1 MSNEEKI
8 IQLFS
13 LCLHIQKNT
22 SGESGPYV
30 KFETSN
36 YGKDVWVLIMDKG
49 FSSSCVYDGDY
60 TFSFT
65 DIPDRTYENC
75 KNHLLDLL
83 KEVQGEAD

>member
-13 LCLHIQKNT
+13 LCIRIQKNT

-36 YGKDVWVLIMDKG
+36 YGRNVWISIIDKG
-49 FSSSCVYDGDY
+49 FCSRDVYDGDY
-60 TFSFT
+60 VFSFA
-65 DIPDRTYENC
+65 DIPDRVYENC

-83 KEVQGEAD
+83 KEVQGETD

>member
-13 LCLHIQKNT
+13 LCIRIQEKV

-30 KFETSN
+30 HFESSN
-36 YGKDVWVLIMDKG
+36 YGKDVWISIIDKG
-49 FSSSCVYDGDY
+49 FSSSDVYDGDY